1 MESKK
6 NVYLKTPFVL
16 TINIWF
22 LFLAIATIYIG
33 SVVDHVVFASS
44 DYEWHEN
51 PLRRLLVFLMQYSPW
66 IFLILS
72 AVMIGEGYLMS
83 KKYSQRQYETN
94 ALKWFAILSVV
105 AVLAVVLFIPW
116 ALLSLYLFGGPLTD

>member
-1 MESKK
+1 MKIQSNEQ
-6 NVYLKTPFVL
+6 LKHQISL

-66 IFLILS
+66 IFL
-72 AVMIGEGYLMS
+72 
-83 KKYSQRQYETN
+83 YS
-94 ALKWFAILSVV
+94 
-105 AVLAVVLFIPW
+105 
-116 ALLSLYLFGGPLTD
+116 